1 MGCCSEGAVSCDKC
15 KSWLLTRTDLLSH
28 DSYKQAGNIRMS
40 CVAMEFCLPWISVQQ
55 LHEKFDK
62 QKQVRLSPKLYSCCH
77 KLLFFVFVLFFDF
90 LRREG
95 GGEMWGVIFCDQM
108 VQLWCKPASPGRS
121 QRVFYS
127 LPPPPPSIY
136 QSSVVVDV
144 RTNKSYFVSTGCPCP
159 ASSHPPAFSWPVA
172 PGQRWRRR
180 RVS

>member
-15 KSWLLTRTDLLSH
+15 KSWLLTRTDLLNH
-28 DSYKQAGNIRMS
+28 TCKQAGNIRRS

-77 KLLFFVFVLFFDF
+77 KLLFLVFVLLFDF

-127 LPPPPPSIY
+127 DVMWAQVRAWEPSFNLLPPPIPPSVY
-136 QSSVVVDV
+136 HSS
-144 RTNKSYFVSTGCPCP
+144 G
-159 ASSHPPAFSWPVA
+159 HL
-172 PGQRWRRR
+172 
-180 RVS
+180 

>member
-77 KLLFFVFVLFFDF
+77 KLLFLVFVLLFDF

-95 GGEMWGVIFCDQM
+95 GGEMWEWYFVIRWCNCDVSQ
-108 VQLWCKPASPGRS
+108 PAQVRA
-121 QRVFYS
+121 REFFYN

-144 RTNKSYFVSTGCPCP
+144 RTNKSYFVSMLCLYVPNLCPHALLP
-159 ASSHPPAFSWPVA
+159 I
-172 PGQRWRRR
+172 PGQ
-180 RVS
+180 

>member
-28 DSYKQAGNIRMS
+28 DSYMQAGNIRMS

-77 KLLFFVFVLFFDF
+77 KLLFLVFVLLFDF

-95 GGEMWGVIFCDQM
+95 GRWWDVRVIFCDQM
-108 VQLWCKPASPGRS
+108 VQLWCKPAS
-121 QRVFYS
+121 QRVF
-127 LPPPPPSIY
+127 LQPPTT
-136 QSSVVVDV
+136 
-144 RTNKSYFVSTGCPCP
+144 TNINI
-159 ASSHPPAFSWPVA
+159 PV
-172 PGQRWRRR
+172 
-180 RVS
+180 